1 MKYIYV
7 AIHAQHLIPITSA
20 DTLEEVLLRA
30 DDYMGATEKYKFST
44 TRLKWAPNDS
54 DYPDDYVGTLF
65 YLENNDTI
73 LIRIYEIEY
82 IPKNV

>member
-7 AIHAQHLIPITSA
+7 AIHSQHLIPITSA
-20 DTLEEVLLRA
+20 DKLEEILLRA

-44 TRLKWAPNDS
+44 TRLKWTPNDS
-54 DYPDDYVGTLF
+54 DYPEDYVGTLF
-65 YLENNDTI
+65 YLEEDDII
-73 LIRIYEIEY
+73 LINIYEIEY